1 MKEVE
6 MKVVSILMVF
16 LLVIAVSCSKKEVAV
31 KSMEGLEPPE
41 LMQKG
46 NESFAQGNMEDAIK
60 AYEMIY
66 NRYPTS
72 REYISAVLGMARS
85 YNNLGDFERGFSLLY
100 SLIRENM
107 VPSRVPEIYNEMAR
121 YYEVTAVY
129 SREAGITGEGE
140 DYQEAI
146 NYYKKAVDYPN
157 SDDAKA
163 KSYAQF
169 HIGELEMKLNNYDQ
183 AALAYQSTIY
193 KFSGTEWAQ
202 LAEQRMD
209 QMRQEGKTS
218 VSPLNKSQAEPTV
231 LETEKI
237 EEITPTETEPENNPN
252 QDIQSPE

>member
-1 MKEVE
+1 
-6 MKVVSILMVF
+6 MKVVSIIMIF
-16 LLVIAVSCSKKEVAV
+16 LVVIAVSCSKKEVAV
-31 KSMEGLEPPE
+31 KSMEGLEPPVLLE
-41 LMQKG
+41 KG
-46 NESFAQGNMEDAIK
+46 NEAFAQGNMEDAIK

-66 NRYPTS
+66 DRYPTS

-140 DYQEAI
+140 DYKEAI
-146 NYYKKAVDYPN
+146 EYYKKAVNYPN
-157 SDDAKA
+157 STDAKA

-169 HIGELEMKLNNYDQ
+169 QIGELEMKLNNYDQ

-193 KFSGTEWAQ
+193 RFSGTEWAQ

-209 QMRQEGKTS
+209 QLRQEGKTT
-218 VSPLNKSQAEPTV
+218 VSPLKKSQSAASAPKTEQIKEETPPEAES
-231 LETEKI
+231 EKN
-237 EEITPTETEPENNPN
+237 TN
-252 QDIQSPE
+252 QD

>member
-1 MKEVE
+1 
-6 MKVVSILMVF
+6 MKVVSILMIF
-16 LLVIAVSCSKKEVAV
+16 LLVFGVSCSKKEVAV

-41 LMQKG
+41 LMQRG
-46 NESFAQGNMEDAIK
+46 DESFAQGNMEDAIK

-66 NRYPTS
+66 DRYPTS

-140 DYQEAI
+140 DYQKAI
-146 NYYKKAVDYPN
+146 EYYKKAVDYPN
-157 SDDAKA
+157 STDAKA

-169 HIGELEMKLNNYDQ
+169 QVGELEMKLNNYDE
-183 AALAYQSTIY
+183 AALAYQSTIH

-209 QMRQEGKTS
+209 QLRMEGKTS
-218 VSPLNKSQAEPTV
+218 ISPVKKSQEESAQP
-231 LETEKI
+231 ETEKI
-237 EEITPTETEPENNPN
+237 QEDGPTETEPET
-252 QDIQSPE
+252 D

>member
-1 MKEVE
+1 
-6 MKVVSILMVF
+6 MKVVSILMVS
-16 LLVIAVSCSKKEVAV
+16 LLVITVGCSKKEVAL
-31 KSMEGLEPPE
+31 KSMEGLEAPALLE
-41 LMQKG
+41 RG
-46 NESFAQGNMEDAIK
+46 NESFAQGNIEEAIK
-60 AYEMIY
+60 AYETIY

-85 YNNLGDFERGFSLLY
+85 YNNMGDFERGFSLLY

-140 DYQEAI
+140 DYEEAI
-146 NYYKKAVDYPN
+146 KYYKKAVDYPN

-169 HIGELEMKLNNYDQ
+169 QIGELEMKLNNYDQ
-183 AALAYQSTIY
+183 AALAYQSTIH
-193 KFSGTEWAQ
+193 KFSGTEWAK
-202 LAEQRMD
+202 LAEQRME

-218 VSPLNKSQAEPTV
+218 VSPLKKSQVEPTV
-231 LETEKI
+231 PEREKMEEAATTATESD
-237 EEITPTETEPENNPN
+237 NNPN
-252 QDIQSPE
+252 QDIKSPE